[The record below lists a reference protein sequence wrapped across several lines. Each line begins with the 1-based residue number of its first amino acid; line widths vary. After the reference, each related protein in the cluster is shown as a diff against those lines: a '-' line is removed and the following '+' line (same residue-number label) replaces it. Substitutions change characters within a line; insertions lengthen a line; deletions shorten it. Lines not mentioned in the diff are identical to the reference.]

1 MNKVALSTILLAFG
15 LTSAFA
21 AEISGQNRNGV
32 ILSMT
37 ESQVPGQQGRA
48 IRQISEQFQTVKNS
62 NPLFIGTSVQVAQQ
76 EVNGDR
82 VIHHGFGETRNNQ
95 GDTYIWTA
103 NGTGQ
108 LQNGLPVEAGGRWE
122 IVSGTGKLQ
131 NVKGSGQY
139 NCKFGPNTI
148 NGCDWSGNIEGA
160 PSM

>member
-1 MNKVALSTILLAFG
+1 MKTVALSTAILALG

-21 AEISGQNRNGV
+21 APISGQNRNGV

-37 ESQVPGQQGRA
+37 ESQIPGQQGRA

-62 NPLFIGTSVQVAQQ
+62 NPLFVGNSVEVAQQ
-76 EVNGDR
+76 EVNGDK
-82 VIHHGFGETRNNQ
+82 VAHHGFGETRNNQ

-103 NGTGQ
+103 NGTMQ
-108 LQNGLPVEAGGRWE
+108 LQNGVPTEAAGRWE

-131 NVKGSGQY
+131 NAKGSGQY

-148 NGCDWSGNIEGA
+148 NGCDWSGDIEGA